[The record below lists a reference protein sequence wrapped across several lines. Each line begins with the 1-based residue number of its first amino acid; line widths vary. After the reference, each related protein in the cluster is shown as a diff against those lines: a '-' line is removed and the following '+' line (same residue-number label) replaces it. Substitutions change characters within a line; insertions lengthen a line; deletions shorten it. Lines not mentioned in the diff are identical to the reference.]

1 MCLQI
6 DVGENNIGNMV
17 RGDADL
23 PDGLLV
29 ERIRT
34 IVIIRSV
41 LSTVIG
47 IQEVVAAVGGV
58 QGACLQ
64 CSGVSGIL
72 YTVLVMIT
80 KG

>member
-1 MCLQI
+1 MLLQI

-17 RGDADL
+17 LGDRNL

-29 ERIRT
+29 ERIRI

-47 IQEVVAAVGGV
+47 IQEVDTAIGGV
-58 QGACLQ
+58 QGACRQ

-72 YTVLVMIT
+72 YTVLIMIT